1 MNIGNKFFRA
11 AAVAGLAVLG
21 GTTMALAAGD
31 AERPEAQDWQFSGP
45 FGSFDI
51 AAIQRGLQVYLE
63 VCSACHSLNQVAY
76 RNLIEV
82 GFNADEIKAIAE
94 QYEVTDGP
102 DDNGDMFQRAARPSD
117 TFVAPFANANAA
129 RASNNGALPTDLSLL
144 AKAHPR
150 GANYIF
156 AILTGYK
163 DPPDDVELGDGTQI
177 AMAEPLFEDAVEYSD
192 GTQATVE
199 NMAWDVS
206 NFLQW
211 AAEPEMEQ
219 RKRIGVGK
227 WCCSCWC

>member
-163 DPPDDVELGDGTQI
+163 DPPDDVELGDRSPWQSRCSRTRSSIATAPRQPSSRWLGTSAI
-177 AMAEPLFEDAVEYSD
+177 SCSGRPSRRWNNANGS
-192 GTQATVE
+192 
-199 NMAWDVS
+199 
-206 NFLQW
+206 
-211 AAEPEMEQ
+211 
-219 RKRIGVGK
+219 VGK